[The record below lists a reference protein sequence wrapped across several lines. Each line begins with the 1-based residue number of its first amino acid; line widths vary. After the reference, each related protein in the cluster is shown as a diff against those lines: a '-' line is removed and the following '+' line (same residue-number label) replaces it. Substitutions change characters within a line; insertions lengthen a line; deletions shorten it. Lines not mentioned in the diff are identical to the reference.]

1 MQSYVG
7 LYKQLNQNEQLIFEN
22 NSLTPAIFKKEVQVK
37 KMIGHEKKEVPV
49 SCFMINTYLT
59 SKRLMFLILRE
70 NEALALRKKG
80 VPTLSNLEGSWYEI
94 PTSAIRNVEA
104 INMAVSG
111 DKELK
116 ELVPSLSSHET
127 VSVVE
132 ITYEGERTSGNFK
145 EYMESMFDAQGLARM
160 FNLKEVVELANK
172 VRIIGEQN
180 ISMVPKLKGMI
191 V

>member
-37 KMIGHEKKEVPV
+37 KMIGHEKKEIPV

-80 VPTLSNLEGSWYEI
+80 IPALSNLEGSWYEI
-94 PTSAIRNVEA
+94 PVSAIRNVEA
-104 INMAVSG
+104 INMAVGG

-127 VSVVE
+127 VSIVE
-132 ITYEGERTSGNFK
+132 IAYEGGRTSGNFK
-145 EYMESMFDAQGLARM
+145 EYMESMFDAQGLAKM

-172 VRIIGEQN
+172 VRIIGKQN